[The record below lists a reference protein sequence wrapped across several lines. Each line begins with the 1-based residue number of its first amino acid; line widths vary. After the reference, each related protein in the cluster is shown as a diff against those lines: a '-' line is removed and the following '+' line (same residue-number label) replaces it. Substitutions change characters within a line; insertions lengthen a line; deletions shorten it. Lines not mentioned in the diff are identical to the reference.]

1 VDPEVM
7 CDTHTAIKCNCTG
20 NKAAVEQKIKQ
31 LTDKAASDAEASQ
44 VKRMATP
51 LKQRLCR

>member
-1 VDPEVM
+1 M